1 VTETGELRL
10 GFVPLN
16 DAAPLLVAQ
25 DKGFFAAEGLRV
37 ALSREVSWATV
48 RDKVAAGALDGA
60 HMLAPMVLAAS
71 LGAGSERRA
80 MIAPLALN
88 LNGAA
93 VTVSAALAAEMR
105 RLGGG
110 AGARP
115 LAQALAA
122 RRQGGASPPT
132 FAVVFPYS
140 MHNYLLRYWLAEA
153 GIDPD
158 RDVRLAVAPPSR
170 MAGHLAAGDIE
181 GFCVGEPWNAVAVR
195 DGVGEVAVRAS
206 EVWRAGPEKVFG
218 VTDAWAQRNPDVLAA
233 LLRALVKAAAWAD
246 AAENRGELVALLAGH
261 VDAPPAAIEGSLD
274 DIAFHRDGAGVPQ
287 PVHAAWLLS
296 QMMRWGQVASD
307 LDIESVARRVYRPDL
322 FAAAAGGI
330 GDPAPILRGV
340 ADGFFDGRTFRMDAA
355 ADYAASL
362 PLSRVDRS

>member
-1 VTETGELRL
+1 MTETGVLRL

-16 DAAPLLVAQ
+16 DAAPLLAAA
-25 DKGFFAAEGLRV
+25 DKGFFAAEGLNV
-37 ALSREVSWATV
+37 VLSREVSWATV
-48 RDKVAAGALDGA
+48 RDKVAAGALEGA

-71 LGAGSERRA
+71 LGAGSERQA

-93 VTVSAALAAEMR
+93 VTVSVALAAEMQG
-105 RLGGG
+105 LGGG

-115 LAQALAA
+115 LARVLAA
-122 RRQGGASPPT
+122 RRRDGATAPT

-140 MHNYLLRYWLAEA
+140 MHNYLLRYWMAEA

-195 DGVGEVAVRAS
+195 DGVGQVAMRAS
-206 EVWRAGPEKVFG
+206 EVWRGGPEKVFG
-218 VTDAWAQRNPDVLAA
+218 VTEAWAERNPEVLAA
-233 LLRALVKAAAWAD
+233 VLRALVKAAAWAD
-246 AAENRGELVALLAGH
+246 AAENRGALVALLAEH
-261 VDAPPAAIEGSLD
+261 VDAPPATIVESLD
-274 DIAFHRDGAGVPQ
+274 DIDFHRGGAGVPQ

-296 QMMRWGQVASD
+296 QMIRWGQVTG
-307 LDIESVARRVYRPDL
+307 DIDIAAVARRVYRPDL
-322 FAAAAGGI
+322 YAAAAAAV
-330 GDPAPILRGV
+330 GDPPPVLESV
-340 ADGFFDGRTFRMDAA
+340 ADGFFDGRAFRMDAA

-362 PLSRVDRS
+362 PLSRVARL

>member
-1 VTETGELRL
+1 MTETGELRL

-16 DAAPLLVAQ
+16 DAAPLLAAA
-25 DKGFFAAEGLRV
+25 DKGFFAAEGLNV
-37 ALSREVSWATV
+37 VLSREVSWATV

-71 LGAGSERRA
+71 LGVGSERQA

-93 VTVSAALAAEMR
+93 VTVSVDLAAEMR
-105 RLGGG
+105 SLGGG
-110 AGARP
+110 GGARP
-115 LAQALAA
+115 LARALAA
-122 RRQGGASPPT
+122 RRQGGAPAPT

-140 MHNYLLRYWLAEA
+140 MHNYLLRYWMAEA

-181 GFCVGEPWNAVAVR
+181 GFCVGEPWNAVAER
-195 DGVGEVAVRAS
+195 DGVGQVAVRAS
-206 EVWRAGPEKVFG
+206 EVWRGGPEKVFG
-218 VTDAWAQRNPDVLAA
+218 VTEAWAERNPEVLAA

-246 AAENRGELVALLAGH
+246 AAENRGDLVALLAEH
-261 VDAPPAAIEGSLD
+261 VDAPPATIAGSLH
-274 DIAFHRDGAGVPQ
+274 DIDFHRDGAGVPQ

-296 QMMRWGQVASD
+296 QMMRWGQVAG
-307 LDIESVARRVYRPDL
+307 DIDIAAVARRVYRPDL
-322 FAAAAGGI
+322 YAAAAAAI
-330 GDPAPILRGV
+330 GDAAPILRTV
-340 ADGFFDGRTFRMDAA
+340 ADSFFDGRGFQMDAA
-355 ADYAASL
+355 MDYAASL
-362 PLSRVDRS
+362 PLSRVARS

>member
-1 VTETGELRL
+1 MTETRELRL

-16 DAAPLLVAQ
+16 DAAPLLVAS

-37 ALSREVSWATV
+37 TLSREVSWATV

-71 LGAGSERRA
+71 LGAGSERQA

-93 VTVSAALAAEMR
+93 VTVSRALATEMR
-105 RLGGG
+105 SLGGG

-115 LAQALAA
+115 LARVLAE
-122 RRQGGASPPT
+122 RRRRGAAAPT

-140 MHNYLLRYWLAEA
+140 MHNYLLRYWMAEA

-158 RDVRLAVAPPSR
+158 HDVRLAVAPPSR

-181 GFCVGEPWNAVAVR
+181 AFCVGEPWNAVAVR

-206 EVWRAGPEKVFG
+206 EVWRGGPEKVFG
-218 VTDAWAQRNPDVLAA
+218 VTETWADRNPEVLAA
-233 LLRALVKAAAWAD
+233 LLRALLKAAAWAD
-246 AAENRGELVALLAGH
+246 AAENRSELVALLAGH
-261 VDAPPAAIEGSLD
+261 VDAPLAAIEGSLD
-274 DIAFHRDGAGVPQ
+274 DIDFHRDGAGVPQ

-296 QMMRWGQVASD
+296 QMIRWGQVAGD
-307 LDIESVARRVYRPDL
+307 LDIAAVAHQVYRPDIYAV
-322 FAAAAGGI
+322 AADAV
-330 GDPAPILRGV
+330 GDPAPRLRSV
-340 ADGFFDGRTFRMDAA
+340 ADGFFDNRTFRLDAA

-362 PLSRVDRS
+362 PLSRVARP

>member
-1 VTETGELRL
+1 VIRTGELRL

-37 ALSREVSWATV
+37 ALSREVSWATI

-71 LGAGSERRA
+71 LGAGSERQA

-93 VTVSAALAAEMR
+93 VTVSTGLAAEMR
-105 RLGGG
+105 GLEGV
-110 AGARP
+110 GARP
-115 LAQALAA
+115 LAQALAR
-122 RRQGGASPPT
+122 RRQGGAAPPT

-140 MHNYLLRYWLAEA
+140 MHNYLLRYWMAEA

-206 EVWRAGPEKVFG
+206 EVWRGGPEKVFG
-218 VTDAWAQRNPDVLAA
+218 VTEAWAERNPEVLAA
-233 LLRALVKAAAWAD
+233 LLRALLRAAAWAD
-246 AAENRGELVALLAGH
+246 AAENRGELVALLAAH
-261 VDAPPAAIEGSLD
+261 VAAPPAAIAGSLD
-274 DIAFHRDGAGVPQ
+274 EIAFHRDGAGVPQ
-287 PVHAAWLLS
+287 PLHAAWLLS
-296 QMMRWGQVASD
+296 QMMRWGQVAGD
-307 LDIESVARRVYRPDL
+307 LDIEAVARRIYRPDL
-322 FAAAAGGI
+322 YAAAAAAV
-330 GDPAPILRGV
+330 GDPAPV
-340 ADGFFDGRTFRMDAA
+340 HKAAADGFFDGRTFQLESAT
-355 ADYAASL
+355 DYAASL
-362 PLSRVDRS
+362 PLSRVGRP

>member
-1 VTETGELRL
+1 MIETGELRL

-71 LGAGSERRA
+71 LGAGSERQA

-93 VTVSAALAAEMR
+93 VTVSAGLAAEMR
-105 RLGGG
+105 GLDGV
-110 AGARP
+110 GARP
-115 LAQALAA
+115 LAAALAR
-122 RRQGGASPPT
+122 RRQGGAAPPT

-140 MHNYLLRYWLAEA
+140 MHNYLLRYWMAEA

-206 EVWRAGPEKVFG
+206 DVWRGGPEKVFG
-218 VTDAWAQRNPDVLAA
+218 VTEAWAKRNPEVLAA
-233 LLRALVKAAAWAD
+233 LLRALLRAAAWAD
-246 AAENRGELVALLAGH
+246 AVENRGELVALLAAH
-261 VDAPPAAIEGSLD
+261 VDAPPAAIKGSLD
-274 DIAFHRDGAGVPQ
+274 EIDFHRDGAGVPQ
-287 PVHAAWLLS
+287 PLHAAWLLS
-296 QMMRWGQVASD
+296 QMMRWGQVAGD
-307 LDIESVARRVYRPDL
+307 LDIEAVARRVYRPDL
-322 FAAAAGGI
+322 YAAVAAAI
-330 GDPAPILRGV
+330 GDPAPILKKA
-340 ADGFFDGRTFRMDAA
+340 ADGFFDGRTFRLDAA

-362 PLSRVDRS
+362 PLSRVTRP